1 MQGAKGS
8 GNARKETRES
18 RLEEKRRRGREEAEQ
33 RAWKMRDETCRWMAM
48 AWSVPEEWT
57 RRRRKAERGGRGE
70 EERKGKRVREREGKR
85 AGLCS
90 RPSQYVLVASVCPFV
105 PVHVRTS
112 VRCLPWHSNRVHSR
126 LAPVEGLWPIITWSL
141 YSLRFF

>member
-1 MQGAKGS
+1 MENERRDMLVN
-8 GNARKETRES
+8 GNGLECTRRVNQKKEKTRE
-18 RLEEKRRRGREEAEQ
+18 RGAEVRRRERERE
-33 RAWKMRDETCRWMAM
+33 
-48 AWSVPEEWT
+48 
-57 RRRRKAERGGRGE
+57 
-70 EERKGKRVREREGKR
+70 RVREREGKR

-126 LAPVEGLWPIITWSL
+126 LAPVEGL
-141 YSLRFF
+141 

>member
-8 GNARKETRES
+8 GNARKETRERERERAGS
-18 RLEEKRRRGREEAEQ
+18 KKREEEG
-33 RAWKMRDETCRWMAM
+33 
-48 AWSVPEEWT
+48 
-57 RRRRKAERGGRGE
+57 ERGGRATGLENERRDMPVNGNGLECTRRVNQKKEKSREGRKRGE
-70 EERKGKRVREREGKR
+70 EGRKGKRVREGEGKR

-126 LAPVEGLWPIITWSL
+126 LAPVEGL
-141 YSLRFF
+141 